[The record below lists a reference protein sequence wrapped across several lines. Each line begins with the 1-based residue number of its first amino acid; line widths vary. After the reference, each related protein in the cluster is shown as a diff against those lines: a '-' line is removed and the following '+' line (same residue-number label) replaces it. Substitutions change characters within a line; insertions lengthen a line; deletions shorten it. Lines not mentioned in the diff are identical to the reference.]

1 MSERGLA
8 CICIARTMLTKSHPF
23 RKVNRAITTH
33 AIGERKKD
41 LSSFW
46 KRMEKGRMGDG
57 AEGPGKPPFG
67 AGAPAA
73 QLIRSEQR

>member
-23 RKVNRAITTH
+23 KKVNRAITTH

-41 LSSFW
+41 RSSFW

-57 AEGPGKPPFG
+57 AEGPGKKWEG
-67 AGAPAA
+67 E
-73 QLIRSEQR
+73 R

>member
-1 MSERGLA
+1 
-8 CICIARTMLTKSHPF
+8 MLTKSHPF
-23 RKVNRAITTH
+23 RKVKRAITTH

-57 AEGPGKPPFG
+57 AEGPGKKREG
-67 AGAPAA
+67 E
-73 QLIRSEQR
+73 R